1 MDILAARKK
10 AAERMQEQKQQ
21 AMQRQK
27 QEAEAKVNAEMMKSK
42 RKSLGAAADGK
53 SDAEVNRLYD
63 AKVRKDTD
71 TANKQAAAAR
81 SAMSQPQ
88 NDAALKSVTG
98 KSMKDLEKMSDAELE
113 ALSKDLEKKY
123 GAK

>member
-1 MDILAARKK
+1 
-10 AAERMQEQKQQ
+10 
-21 AMQRQK
+21 
-27 QEAEAKVNAEMMKSK
+27 
-42 RKSLGAAADGK
+42 
-53 SDAEVNRLYD
+53 
-63 AKVRKDTD
+63 
-71 TANKQAAAAR
+71 
-81 SAMSQPQ
+81 MSQPQ